1 MTELGESTDPRVLV
15 PGKAAGID
23 QAAARWRRLAGVAEQ
38 TAASLK
44 AVGVPEGWAGDA
56 ADAFES
62 RVASVGRR
70 WDRVSDALTAAASA
84 LEGFSSTL
92 LWAQGQAEVSVD
104 MWERAARQSAEGVAA
119 PMVGLGL
126 RAEASPSSPVDP
138 GGPLRQ
144 RAVELLGDARERL
157 AAAGDSAA
165 SAIDAAAAEPDLDA
179 EVWVALGASAGTPQ
193 EALAVLRG
201 LDADDLASMLRVR
214 PDLADTLS
222 RAEAADV
229 AAWWKGLDD
238 SQQGALI
245 AAIPAVVGNLNGV
258 AYVARDR
265 ANREWLDD
273 QLADARKALT
283 AAEKSLPWWQI
294 DNPELV
300 GAHDAKLIAAR
311 EQFEALTNIDA
322 ALTGPDGGT
331 ERSLISLSA
340 DTPPLAGISIGD
352 VDVADNITYAVPG
365 MGTTTSEG
373 IGAWTQA
380 AENIERWQSQY
391 APDAVHAVVAWV
403 GYETPPVPG
412 NGGFQVLGT
421 EHAEAGATKL
431 SRALGGIDAT
441 RPDAHVNVVA
451 HSYGTTTSSI
461 ALTQSGTQVD
471 SFVSLGSA
479 GLPPNID
486 RASDLNAAEVFA
498 GQARD
503 VVAID
508 PAGGDQWAW
517 TGRLSP
523 EHPVNP
529 IEDDFGAHAFGT
541 DGNGTGARV
550 TDHSPL
556 TPTGNGYLD
565 RGTES
570 LRNVAFATT
579 GQGDRV
585 SAYVPPEPTP
595 FQEAIL
601 DGATH
606 GYW

>member
-38 TAASLK
+38 TATSLK

-70 WDRVSDALTAAASA
+70 WNRVSDALTAAASA

-322 ALTGPDGGT
+322 ALTGTSGGT
-331 ERSLISLSA
+331 ERFLISLSA
-340 DTPPLAGISIGD
+340 DTPPLAAISIGD
-352 VDVADNITYAVPG
+352 IDVADNITYAVPG

-441 RPDAHVNVVA
+441 RPDAHVNVR
-451 HSYGTTTSSI
+451 G
-461 ALTQSGTQVD
+461 ALLRDYHVVDRVDAVGHPGRLLREPGLCRSPAKYRPRLRLECRGGVRRSG
-471 SFVSLGSA
+471 
-479 GLPPNID
+479 P
-486 RASDLNAAEVFA
+486 R
-498 GQARD
+498 R
-503 VVAID
+503 
-508 PAGGDQWAW
+508 GGDRPCWRRPVGMDRQALPR
-517 TGRLSP
+517 TSREPHRGRFRSP
-523 EHPVNP
+523 
-529 IEDDFGAHAFGT
+529 
-541 DGNGTGARV
+541 R
-550 TDHSPL
+550 
-556 TPTGNGYLD
+556 
-565 RGTES
+565 
-570 LRNVAFATT
+570 LRNRWKRNRCPRDRSQSPHSHRQRIPRPWYRIT
-579 GQGDRV
+579 GKRRV
-585 SAYVPPEPTP
+585 RDHRTR
-595 FQEAIL
+595 
-601 DGATH
+601 
-606 GYW
+606 